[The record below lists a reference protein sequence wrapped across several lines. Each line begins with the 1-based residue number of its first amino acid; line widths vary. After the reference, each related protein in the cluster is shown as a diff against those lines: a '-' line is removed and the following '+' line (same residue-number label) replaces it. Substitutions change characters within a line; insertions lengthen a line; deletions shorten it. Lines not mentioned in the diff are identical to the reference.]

1 MLSDDV
7 PTALRDMPG
16 RFARARL
23 APDRQKSEASG
34 RFVIAID
41 EALLGAVVGERDAA
55 FKARRP
61 APFQA
66 WHA

>member
-1 MLSDDV
+1 MLSANDQ
-7 PTALRDMPG
+7 TALRDMAS

-23 APDRQKSEASG
+23 APDSQKPEATG

-41 EALLGAVVGERDAA
+41 EALRGAVVGERHAA